1 MVSAALASI
10 ETAPRMLTAAE
21 LAALCVDF
29 NTFCNKV
36 KKMIRLSRLKAAC
49 VE

>member
-1 MVSAALASI
+1 MNLNVVSAALSSI

-29 NTFCNKV
+29 NSFCNKV
-36 KKMIRLSRLKAAC
+36 KKWFGS
-49 VE
+49 VG